1 MMEITKINV
10 RFEIKSM
17 GISFFLPIVGLLFLL
32 FFNYTDLGPEFVRK
46 LSLYIEFIICPMA
59 AWWCSYLFLDY
70 YEEDLEEILFTYP
83 VSMLFHG
90 ILRVF
95 VFLSLYLLGFFIVM
109 VPISLTHETMLLKTQ
124 VIQYFPQC
132 ILYAAIGFLLMVTF
146 KNIIV
151 PILTITGYIAVKYF
165 TGGSELFPIYNIMAF
180 EFGNS
185 SQYLPDK
192 FLPNIMLAI
201 LFFVLGHV
209 ILLKRNKV

>member
-1 MMEITKINV
+1 MMEIRKINV
-10 RFEIKSM
+10 PFEIKSM
-17 GISFFLPIVGLLFLL
+17 GISFYLPIVGLIFLL
-32 FFNYTDLGPEFVRK
+32 FFNYTDSGPDFVRK
-46 LSLYIEFIICPMA
+46 LSLFIEFIICPMA

-109 VPISLTHETMLLKTQ
+109 IAISLTHETMLLKTQ

-132 ILYAAIGFLLMVTF
+132 ILYAAIGFFLMIAF
-146 KNIIV
+146 GNIIV
-151 PILTITGYIAVKYF
+151 PILSITGYSAAKYF

-180 EFGNS
+180 EFDNA
-185 SQYLPDK
+185 SQYLLDK
-192 FLPNIMLAI
+192 FIPNILLALL
-201 LFFVLGHV
+201 LFGLGHV

>member
-1 MMEITKINV
+1 MEIKRMNV

-32 FFNYTDLGPEFVRK
+32 FFNYTDSGPDFVRK

-70 YEEDLEEILFTYP
+70 YEENLEEILFTYP
-83 VSMLFHG
+83 VSMVFHG

-95 VFLSLYLLGFFIVM
+95 VFLALYLPGFFIVM
-109 VPISLTHETMLLKTQ
+109 VAISLTHETMLLKTQ
-124 VIQYFPQC
+124 IIQYFPQC
-132 ILYAAIGFLLMVTF
+132 ILYAAIGFLLMVTSR
-146 KNIIV
+146 NIIV
-151 PILTITGYIAVKYF
+151 PILSITGYIAVKYF
-165 TGGSELFPIYNIMAF
+165 TSGSELFPIYNIMAF
-180 EFGNS
+180 GFDNS
-185 SQYLPDK
+185 SQYLLDK
-192 FLPNIMLAI
+192 FIPNIVLAI